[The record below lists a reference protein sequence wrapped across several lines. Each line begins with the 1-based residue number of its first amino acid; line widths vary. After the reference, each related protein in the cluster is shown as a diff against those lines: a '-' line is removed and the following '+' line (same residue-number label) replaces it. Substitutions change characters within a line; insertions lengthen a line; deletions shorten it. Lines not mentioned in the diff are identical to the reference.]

1 MVCALGKEE
10 QIEVIVQIY
19 HTLSFFN
26 VMLMYVILDLLNKF
40 TVLLIGVSIREKYS
54 RISQL
59 TSVVIITVWYI
70 YLQQKLDRL

>member
-26 VMLMYVILDLLNKF
+26 VMLMYAILDLLNKF
-40 TVLLIGVSIREKYS
+40 TVLLSGVSIREKYS
-54 RISQL
+54 RVSQF

-70 YLQQKLDRL
+70 YL